1 MEKFYENI
9 EAYLSGNLSEA
20 DKEAF
25 EKALSEQPELRQKL
39 TLYQEIEETLAADA
53 QHEKENAAVRETLT
67 SISKDYFAE
76 EQKTAKVITL
86 QRSQWIRRIAV
97 AAAVVLVIVFAWPY
111 LKPAGVPQYA
121 DLADHPTASFT
132 EMGGTETLLPQA
144 EKAFNAGDYAA
155 AIQPL
160 QTYLMENDN
169 DTQAWFYLGISLL
182 ETGANDQAET
192 LFKQISTLDSA
203 YKTEAVWYLA
213 LTSLKK
219 GDIENCKKYLQE
231 IPEGSGHYEEAR
243 NALKRLD

>member
-1 MEKFYENI
+1 MEKFYEHI
-9 EAYLSGNLSEA
+9 EDYLSGNLSED

-25 EKALSEQPELRQKL
+25 EKALSEKPELREEL
-39 TLYQEIEETLAADA
+39 ALYQEIEETLAADA

-67 SISKDYFAE
+67 SISKDYFE
-76 EQKTAKVITL
+76 KEQKEAKVLVI
-86 QRSQWIRRIAV
+86 QRSQWMRRIAI

-144 EKAFNAGDYAA
+144 EKAFNSGDYAA

-160 QTYLMENDN
+160 QTYLMENDQ
-169 DTQAWFYLGISLL
+169 DTQVWFYLGISLL
-182 ETGANDQAET
+182 ETGAHDQAET

-203 YKTEAVWYLA
+203 YKTEAIWYLA
-213 LTSLKK
+213 LTALKK
-219 GDIENCKKYLQE
+219 GDMESCKKYLLE
-231 IPEGSGHYEEAR
+231 IPQGSGHYEAAR
-243 NALKRLD
+243 NVLKRLD